1 MSIPTSR
8 LAAVQALPQDIA
20 PQTPRD
26 RMPAVLPVM
35 DVVPAAT
42 DWPPFVVVDLLGAT
56 LLATGSERDVYQH
69 PGNAAL
75 LIKIVNRARINEP
88 GRRRPWHKKFHRED
102 AHRVFITELVEY
114 ISTTVQLRQADGN
127 TLLARIAGL
136 ALTSAGLGLVVE
148 KIVDA
153 EGKAAP
159 TLAQVV
165 STQGFG
171 PQLREQ
177 LRAFFLALIE
187 AHVIFNDVSARNI
200 VVGRNATGQDGLF
213 LVDGFGP
220 KQLLPLYAWSKTLN
234 RRRLLRK
241 YEDMVRKLARLG
253 DRLARQAEQP
263 LPGDGARPP
272 R

>member
-1 MSIPTSR
+1 
-8 LAAVQALPQDIA
+8 
-20 PQTPRD
+20 
-26 RMPAVLPVM
+26 MP
-35 DVVPAAT
+35 
-42 DWPPFVVVDLLGAT
+42 
-56 LLATGSERDVYQH
+56 
-69 PGNAAL
+69 
-75 LIKIVNRARINEP
+75 RARP
-88 GRRRPWHKKFHRED
+88 RPPWRRSCRPR
-102 AHRVFITELVEY
+102 
-114 ISTTVQLRQADGN
+114 
-127 TLLARIAGL
+127 
-136 ALTSAGLGLVVE
+136 
-148 KIVDA
+148 
-153 EGKAAP
+153 P
-159 TLAQVV
+159 T
-165 STQGFG
+165 
-171 PQLREQ
+171 QLREQ

-253 DRLARQAEQP
+253 DRLARQAGQP